1 MQTHVIDG
9 YEVSC
14 TNEEEGKQKIKKHKG
29 AGLKGEFLKKSLD
42 SLYPIEYWLDQQ
54 N

>member
-1 MQTHVIDG
+1 MVIDG

-14 TNEEEGKQKIKKHKG
+14 TNEQEGKQKIKKHKD
-29 AGLKGEFLKKSLD
+29 AGLKGEVLKNSLD
-42 SLYPIEYWLDQQ
+42 SLYPLEYWVDQQ